1 MNKTPEKILAQNRA
15 WKARNV
21 WWVSEYKRRW
31 RRANPEK
38 DRAHELVRQAIR
50 RGDLVRPTRCGS
62 CGANARI
69 QAHHGDYAW
78 PLDIIWLCSECHAS
92 RHPDRH

>member
-31 RRANPEK
+31 RARYPEK
-38 DRAHELVRQAIR
+38 DRCHELVRAAVR
-50 RGDLVRPTRCGS
+50 RGDLVRPTRCQS
-62 CGANARI
+62 CGARGRT
-69 QAHHGDYAW
+69 QAHHQSYQA
-78 PLDIIWLCSECHAS
+78 PLDVQFLCDDCHAQ
-92 RHPDRH
+92 RHPGRH